1 MKLSRSLTLAT
12 AIASS
17 VVLAFAPSAQ
27 AAATTLNVG
36 GASSVA
42 GVVAACVPTLPSSVT
57 FTYDSQSSGT
67 GQTNMETGKYDF
79 AYSDGAHTASQSGSP
94 IPASEIHIPGYVWPI
109 GFQYN
114 LNTSKTISISALNV
128 AKIFAGKIKMWNDP
142 ALVADNNRTNTIVN
156 YRKDAAGKIVKDAK
170 GNPQV
175 LSTRVVTQKVSL
187 PAQPITVIYRGDSSG
202 TTQNMMNA
210 FNAIDPTDWPLKG
223 SKVFS
228 DYRKAEISA
237 DPIHFQAQNKSSGV
251 AALAGKTKYS
261 ITYAETNF
269 AATNNLK
276 LANVIN
282 ANGDLVQPN
291 ADAANGFIASLK
303 IDSATGIVTYNYL
316 NANAGVYPYTVV
328 TYALALTKYGN
339 ADKAAAVKT
348 AIDYLTFKCAKNNEN
363 GFTTIDPASPL
374 GKIAA
379 AQIAKL
385 GA

>member
-27 AAATTLNVG
+27 AAATTITVG
-36 GASSVA
+36 GATSVNT
-42 GVVAACVPTLPSSVT
+42 VVTSCVPTLPSTVT
-57 FTYDSQSSGT
+57 FTYDSQGSGT
-67 GQTNMETGKYDF
+67 GKTNMENGKYDF
-79 AYSDGAHTASQSGSP
+79 AYSDSAHTASQSGAA

-109 GFQYN
+109 GFEYN
-114 LNTSKTISISALNV
+114 LNTSKKVSISALNL

-142 ALVADNNRTNTIVN
+142 LLVADNNRSVTVVN

-175 LSTRVVTQKVSL
+175 LSTKLVVNKVVL

-202 TTQNMMNA
+202 TSQNLMNA
-210 FNAIDPTDWPLKG
+210 FNQIDPTDWPTKG
-223 SKVFS
+223 SQVFA
-228 DYRKAEISA
+228 DYRKTEISA
-237 DPIHFQAQNKSSGV
+237 DPIHFQSAQKSAGV

-261 ITYAETNF
+261 ITYAETNY
-269 AATNNLK
+269 AATYALS

-282 ANGDLVQPN
+282 VHGDLVQPN

-303 IDSATGIVTYNYL
+303 IDSATGVVTYDYL

-339 ADKAAAVKT
+339 ADKAAAVKA
-348 AIDYLTFKCAKNNEN
+348 AIDYLTFKCTKNNDY

-374 GKIAA
+374 GKIAT